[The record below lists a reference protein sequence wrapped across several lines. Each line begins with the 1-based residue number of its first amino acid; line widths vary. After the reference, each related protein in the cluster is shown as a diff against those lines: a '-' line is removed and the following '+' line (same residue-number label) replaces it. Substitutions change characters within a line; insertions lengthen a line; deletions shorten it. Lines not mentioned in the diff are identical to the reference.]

1 MSTISLT
8 LPDPVYQQVQE
19 SAKRSGI
26 SVGEYLASALA
37 EKLAS
42 DAYLD
47 ARARRSSRE
56 GFDWAL
62 AQVPDVPPIRGDE
75 L

>member
-1 MSTISLT
+1 MFEE
-8 LPDPVYQQVQE
+8 VKEV
-19 SAKRSGI
+19 AKRSGI
-26 SVGEYLASALA
+26 SVDEYLASAVA

-47 ARARRSSRE
+47 ARGQRSSKE
-56 GFDWAL
+56 GFEWAL
-62 AQVPDVPPIRGDE
+62 SQVPDVPPIPGDE

>member
-1 MSTISLT
+1 MCTISLT
-8 LPDPVYQQVQE
+8 LPDPMYEQVQE

-26 SVGEYLASALA
+26 SVDEYLASAVA

-47 ARARRSSRE
+47 TRARRSSRE
-56 GFDWAL
+56 GYEWAL
-62 AQVPDVPPIRGDE
+62 AQVPDVPPVPGDE